1 MYSVT
6 FQPTPEDLI
15 AAARLNYRATL
26 RSRRVILPLIGGCV
40 VIGLIGWSVADP
52 VGLGPAPV
60 LAAIGAGY
68 WAVVFGSIL
77 LVSYLRIPPRMRRN
91 FVQQRALHDPITV
104 SWSDEGIAI
113 TAERGH
119 LTLAW
124 TDFVRIVKGR
134 DAIVLRQSDLLMNF
148 VPTRVLS
155 TEQIDS
161 FPETR

>member
-15 AAARLNYRATL
+15 AAARLNYRTTL
-26 RSRRVILPLIGGCV
+26 RSKRVILPLIGGCV
-40 VIGLIGWSVADP
+40 VLGLIGWFVAEP
-52 VGLGPAPV
+52 AALGSAPV
-60 LAAIGAGY
+60 LAAIGVGY
-68 WAVVFGSIL
+68 WAVIFSSIL
-77 LVSYLRIPPRMRRN
+77 VVSYLRIPSRMRRN
-91 FVQQRALHDPITV
+91 FAQQRALHDPTTID
-104 SWSDEGIAI
+104 WSDAGITI

-119 LTLAW
+119 LKLAW

-134 DAIVLRQSDLLMNF
+134 DAIVLRQTDLLMNF